1 MIKKSMIFMIIVFM
15 FILSACSKGG
25 NQNPPIDETLP
36 LSIEQI
42 SGLEDIEA
50 TQNEYFDPLKDVKVI
65 NQLGDNVSYMFE
77 LEGTVDYGQIGTYP
91 LTYKMTYGD
100 DSIEETRNITVKAG
114 TIHRDPETRNSI
126 TQTTIHS
133 AEGSYRSGLAADID
147 HPIQPQLLN
156 RDLLTEAVPSNGW
169 WTSLLAANYG
179 GSNGIYT
186 NPFRSSFNNDG
197 VEITNPGTGFVQY
210 WNPDGLN
217 TMANFSLALP
227 DMFMKTTTLN
237 SGYTTHVIDHSD
249 TTVKVAMRNSGQ
261 PEDQMVV
268 TYAQGS
274 PYIFAEVTDK
284 SSAYLTLG
292 SNGVDNYEYF
302 SVNGNQISGSTF
314 TGDGIVIKLVHKHV
328 GYDTYRPA
336 QVGQPT
342 YADRYFLVS
351 TPDNTVFNFTNGGH
365 PFGLLNKISM
375 NLSED
380 NYFSVAAIQYLNEA
394 SFYHDHAYAKT
405 LTGDVSYDVDHVN
418 SMVETNYNIAT
429 QYLKSSN
436 NNEPIQFM
444 MPHHYQNSEQDLTDY
459 SFETVRGE
467 LKATIGSHFKTELS
481 FNGLL
486 PGMTLPTN
494 DEFSQTDLTSY
505 LTDLGTRTEIADT
518 ENFLNDEGPYWNGKA
533 IYPLAQGIII
543 ADQIGN
549 DALKNEFIS
558 KLRYLL
564 ADWFTYSSASDEK
577 YLYYNEAWGTVY
589 YSNNDFNTAS
599 EMSDHSFTHGYLVYG
614 ASVLAMYDE
623 TFTEDYGDVV
633 SLLLNDYMYSK
644 KDEYDFAY
652 LRSFDPW
659 AGHTWAHGFGTFA
672 EGNNIE
678 SSSEALQSW
687 LGGYLWALNIGDTEL
702 RDAAIYGFVSEL
714 NSAKTYMFDYSE
726 EIFPAKYSEYASV
739 AGMIWGGKYDYATW
753 FGAKPTFIYG
763 IQWLPNGEYLSNY
776 ATNDIERA
784 RLNDIYQNYL
794 SANNQTI
801 DTWYANMWSIQAL
814 INPSTALNQF
824 NASLILNDDYPSDLS
839 QTYYLINGLKS
850 YGQKT
855 DSYHMMVHERA
866 TSSIYIDSNGA
877 VRAMVWNSS
886 DKEETVFFVDS
897 NQNTISKTVSA
908 KSFTV
913 IILN

>member
-1 MIKKSMIFMIIVFM
+1 MIKKSITLIIFILLFV
-15 FILSACSKGG
+15 LSACADGG
-25 NQNPPIDETLP
+25 KQNPPTDETLP
-36 LSIEQI
+36 LSIEQVI
-42 SGLEDIEA
+42 GLDDIEV
-50 TQNEYFDPLKDVKVI
+50 TQNEYFDPLKDIEVI
-65 NQLGDNVSYMFE
+65 NQLGDDISYMFE
-77 LEGTVDYGQIGTYP
+77 VEGTVDYGTVGTYS
-91 LTYKMTYGD
+91 LSYQMTYGD
-100 DSIEETRNITVKAG
+100 DSIDETRNVTVSAG
-114 TIHRDPETRNSI
+114 TIHRDPDTRNSI
-126 TQTTIHS
+126 TATTIH
-133 AEGSYRSGLAADID
+133 ANAGSYRSGAASDIV

-156 RDLLTEAVPSNGW
+156 QDLLTSAVPSNGW

-186 NPFRSSFNNDG
+186 NPFRSAFNNDG

-210 WNPDGLN
+210 WNPEGLN

-237 SGYTTHVIDHSD
+237 LGYTTHVIDSSD
-249 TTVKVAMRNSGQ
+249 TTVKVAMRNTGQ
-261 PEDQMVV
+261 PEDHMVV

-274 PYIFAEVTDK
+274 PYIFAEVMNP
-284 SSAYLTLG
+284 SSAYLSMG

-302 SVNGNQISGSTF
+302 TVNGNPISGSTY
-314 TGDGIVIKLVHKHV
+314 TGDGIVVKLVHKHV

-336 QVGQPT
+336 QVGQPI
-342 YADRYFLVS
+342 YADRYFLIS
-351 TPDNTVFNFTNGGH
+351 TPDNTLFNISSVNH
-365 PFGLLNKISM
+365 PFGLLNRVSM
-375 NLSED
+375 NLADE
-380 NYFSVAAIQYLNEA
+380 NYFSVAAIQYLSEA

-405 LTGDVSYDVDHVN
+405 LTGDVTYNVDHIN
-418 SMVETNYNIAT
+418 SLVKTDYHIAT

-436 NNEPIQFM
+436 HNEPVQFM
-444 MPHHYQNSEQDLTDY
+444 MPHHYQNSDQALTDY

-467 LKATIGSHFKTELS
+467 LKATIGSHFQTELS

-494 DEFSQTDLTSY
+494 SEFSQSSITSY
-505 LTDLGTRTEIADT
+505 LTDLGTRTEINDT
-518 ENFLNDEGPYWNGKA
+518 ENFLNEDGPYWNGKA

-549 DALKNEFIS
+549 TTFKNEFIS

-564 ADWFTYSSASDEK
+564 ADWFTYSSTSDDK

-589 YSNNDFNTAS
+589 YSNNDFNTAG

-614 ASVLAMYDE
+614 ASVLAMYDDS
-623 TFTEDYGDVV
+623 FTDDYGDIV
-633 SLLLNDYMYSK
+633 SLLLNDYMYPK
-644 KDEYDFAY
+644 KDDYDFAY

-726 EIFPAKYSEYASV
+726 EIFPPKYSDYASV

-776 ATNDIERA
+776 ATNDVERA
-784 RLNDIYQNYL
+784 RLTDIYQNYL

-814 INPSTALNQF
+814 IDPTVALNQF
-824 NASLILNDDYPSDLS
+824 NPTLILNDDYPSDLS

-866 TSSIYIDSNGA
+866 TSSIYIDANGT
-877 VRAMVWNSS
+877 VRAMIWNSS
-886 DKEETVFFVDS
+886 NEEETVFFVDPDGEMI
-897 NQNTISKTVSA
+897 TKTVA
-908 KSFTV
+908 ARSFTSV
-913 IILN
+913 TLS